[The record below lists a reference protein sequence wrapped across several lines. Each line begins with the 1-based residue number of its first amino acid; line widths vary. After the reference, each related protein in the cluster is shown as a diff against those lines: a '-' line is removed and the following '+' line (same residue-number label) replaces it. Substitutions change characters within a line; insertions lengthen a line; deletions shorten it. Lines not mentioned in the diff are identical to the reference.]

1 MPKIAR
7 RLLAIDPSTKAL
19 GWAVFEIGG
28 KGACRL
34 IESGVMR
41 QRNDDG
47 EDDSPAWLVN
57 LDEVVE
63 KIRCVATEHG
73 ASLAVIEQ
81 PQMFSSARGKAA
93 AASGSVLKL
102 TAVAFALRER
112 LRVMGMNVTM
122 VPVSRWKGQTPK
134 KITQM
139 RVRRVWGWE
148 GADHN
153 EADAVGIGDWWIRKG
168 PKAE

>member
-1 MPKIAR
+1 MPKVSH

-19 GWAVFEIGG
+19 GWAVFTL
-28 KGACRL
+28 APNRL

-47 EDDSPAWLVN
+47 PDDEPAWLMN

-63 KIRCVATEHG
+63 KVRCVCTEHG
-73 ASLAVIEQ
+73 ISLAVIEQ
-81 PQMFSSARGKAA
+81 PQMFGSSRGKAA
-93 AASGSVLKL
+93 AASGSILKL

-112 LRVMGMNVTM
+112 LMVLGVDVLM

-134 KITQM
+134 LITQK

-148 GADHN
+148 GNDHN
-153 EADAVGIGDWWIRKG
+153 EADAVGIGDWYLRKG
-168 PKAE
+168 PGAG